1 MRVCRDNATYTD
13 SGKSERGA
21 GGAGLHRQHPT
32 ILERGGKMK
41 INFLGAAQAVTGSC
55 YILETGGHRF
65 SIDCGMHQG
74 NKEIEK
80 RNLNMDNYRPANLDF
95 VLVTHAHID
104 HIGLL
109 PRLVGAGFKGKIYA
123 TPPTIDLM
131 KILLL
136 DSAHIQEMEAEQRLR
151 RGLRRGKAAPQPP
164 ASERRGKVAPKTTY
178 PPVERRA
185 SVMEEKPLYT
195 TEDAVATFPLL
206 QAIEYDTT
214 FEPAPGIRVT
224 YRDAGH
230 ILGSAFV
237 EVEYVEDGKP
247 TKIIFSGD
255 LGRPDQLILRDPSK
269 GGKADYLFMESTYG
283 DRNHKSTETSR
294 QELAEAIAYS
304 YKNREKV
311 IIPAFAV
318 ERTQQILYTLFQLR
332 EEGKLPADMPVYL
345 DSPLAIQATQI
356 FKMHQEYF
364 DDETKALL
372 KAGKDPLALPNLRFS
387 LTSEESRAIN
397 TMTGPAVVISASG
410 MANAGRIRHH
420 LRHNL
425 WRKGASIVFC
435 GYQGEGTPGRKIV
448 DGAKHIT
455 IFGEEVS
462 VAAKVF
468 TIGGFSAHAGQAEIL
483 TWLKSFDGQSTKV
496 ILIHGE
502 VKALNTLSEIVKE
515 QLGMEV
521 HVPSYL
527 EELTLE
533 PGKVMVPVV
542 DEAKALPR
550 IDWEFLLA
558 DSRNLFAEFQKRMEQ
573 AKDKPWVAQTEIRDR
588 FLDLNR
594 KMVEIISEL

>member
-1 MRVCRDNATYTD
+1 
-13 SGKSERGA
+13 
-21 GGAGLHRQHPT
+21 
-32 ILERGGKMK
+32 MK
-41 INFLGAAQAVTGSC
+41 ISFLGAAQAVTGSC

-65 SIDCGMHQG
+65 SVDCGMHQG
-74 NKEIEK
+74 NLEIGK
-80 RNLNMDNYRPANLDF
+80 RNLNMDNYKPAELDF

-109 PRLVGAGFKGKIYA
+109 PRLVGSGFKGKIYA

-136 DSAHIQEMEAEQRLR
+136 DSAHIQEMEAEQRQR
-151 RGLRRGKAAPQPP
+151 RGLRRGKMPAQPM
-164 ASERRGKVAPKTTY
+164 ASERRGKKPAATIY

-185 SVMEEKPLYT
+185 AMMEAPLYT

-206 QAIEYDTT
+206 QAIEYNKA
-214 FEPAPGIRVT
+214 FEPAPGISVT

-230 ILGSAFV
+230 ILGSAFL
-237 EVEYVEDGKP
+237 ELSYEEEGKP
-247 TKIIFSGD
+247 TRLLFSGD
-255 LGRPDQLILRDPSK
+255 LGRPNQLLMHDPSQ
-269 GGKADYLFMESTYG
+269 GCCADYIFLESTYG
-283 DRNHKSTETSR
+283 DRNHKPTETSR
-294 QELAEAIAYS
+294 EELAEAIAYS
-304 YKNREKV
+304 YKNNEKV

-345 DSPLAIQATQI
+345 DSPLAIQATEI
-356 FKMHQEYF
+356 FRKHHDYF
-364 DDETKALL
+364 DEDTKALL
-372 KAGKDPLALPNLRFS
+372 KAGKDPLSLPNLRFS

-397 TMTGPAVVISASG
+397 TMTGSAVVISASG

-425 WRKGASIVFC
+425 WKKGASIVFC

-455 IFGEEVS
+455 IFGEEIAI
-462 VAAKVF
+462 AAKIF
-468 TIGGFSAHAGQAEIL
+468 TIGGFSAHAGQSEIL
-483 TWLKSFDGQSTKV
+483 NWLKAFDNNHSKV
-496 ILIHGE
+496 VLIHGE
-502 VKALNTLSEIVKE
+502 VRALKALSEIVKD

-521 HVPSYL
+521 HIPTYL

-542 DEAKALPR
+542 DVDRAAPR
-550 IDWEFLLA
+550 IDWDFLLA
-558 DSRNLFAEFQKRMEQ
+558 DSRTLFAEFHKRMEQ
-573 AKDKPWVAQTEIRDR
+573 VKDKPWVAQTEIRDR

-594 KMVEIISEL
+594 KIVELISEI

>member
-1 MRVCRDNATYTD
+1 
-13 SGKSERGA
+13 
-21 GGAGLHRQHPT
+21 
-32 ILERGGKMK
+32 MK
-41 INFLGAAQAVTGSC
+41 IHFLGAAQAVTGSC

-65 SIDCGMHQG
+65 SVDCGMHQG

-80 RNLNMDNYRPANLDF
+80 RNLNMDNYSPANLDF
-95 VLVTHAHID
+95 ILITHAHID

-123 TPPTIDLM
+123 TPPTMDLM

-151 RGLRRGKAAPQPP
+151 RGLRRGKVGTPPP
-164 ASERRGKVAPKTTY
+164 AVERRGKTAPAAIY
-178 PPVERRA
+178 PPVERREA
-185 SVMEEKPLYT
+185 GMEQPLYT
-195 TEDAVATFPLL
+195 TQDALNTFPL
-206 QAIEYDTT
+206 INPVEYDTP

-224 YRDAGH
+224 YRNAGH
-230 ILGSAFV
+230 ILGSAFI
-237 EVEYVEDGKP
+237 EVEYIEDGKT

-269 GGKADYLFMESTYG
+269 GGHTDYLFMESTYG
-283 DRNHKSTETSR
+283 DRDHKSAETSR
-294 QELAEAIAYS
+294 DELAAAIAYS
-304 YKNREKV
+304 YKNKEKV

-318 ERTQQILYTLFQLR
+318 ERTQQILYTLFLLDK
-332 EEGKLPADMPVYL
+332 EGKLPKDMPIYL
-345 DSPLAIQATQI
+345 DSPLAIQATEI
-356 FKMHQEYF
+356 FRKHPEYF
-364 DDETKALL
+364 DDDMKALL
-372 KAGKDPLALPNLRFS
+372 AKGQDPLSMPNLRFS
-387 LTSEESRAIN
+387 QSAEESRALN
-397 TMTGPAVVISASG
+397 TMTGSAIIISASG

-483 TWLKSFDGQSTKV
+483 QWLKSFDGRSTKV

-502 VKALNTLSEIVKE
+502 VKALETLSGIVHD

-521 HVPSYL
+521 HIPTYL

-542 DEAKALPR
+542 DEAKAAPR
-550 IDWEFLLA
+550 IDWDFLMA
-558 DSRNLFAEFQKRMEQ
+558 DNKHLFEEFQKRIEQ
-573 AKDKPWVAQTEIRDR
+573 AKSKPWVAQTEIRDR

-594 KMVEIISEL
+594 KMVELISEL